1 MPDLNAK
8 PLRVAVVGC
17 GRVSRTAHYAAIKGN
32 PDFEFGAV
40 CDIDRARADEWSR
53 KNNVTAYYDL
63 DEMLAHEP
71 LDLVSINVP
80 NGLHPELAAKV
91 AKRGVNVL
99 CEKPLAMRLKDADH
113 LIALCDLMG
122 VRLFSVLQNRFN
134 ATNQLLKRAV
144 DRGRFGRLLTVN
156 VTMRWHRGLNYYLED
171 HGWRGSREL
180 AGGAFTNQAIH
191 YVDTLQWLVGA
202 PPVTC
207 YARMA
212 TAVHPVEVETHGCA
226 IVTFGNGIIGSL
238 NLTCLNYPDDR
249 EGSIT
254 LSGETGTV
262 KIGGASMNKILEWE
276 FATPDPDEDL
286 LARAADY
293 EPPTL
298 YGFGHEELYRRIG
311 GLLRRGEGDVPDGRE
326 GRKSVAILEGLYR
339 SESIG
344 ETVRFPL
351 EDI

>member
-1 MPDLNAK
+1 M

-17 GRVSRTAHYAAIKGN
+17 GRVSRTAHYGAIKGN
-32 PDFEFGAV
+32 PDFEFRAV

-53 KNNVTAYYDL
+53 KNNVTAYYDI
-63 DEMLAHEP
+63 DDMLAAEP
-71 LDLVSINVP
+71 LDLVSINTP
-80 NGLHPELAAKV
+80 NGLHPQLAAKV
-91 AKRGVNVL
+91 AQHGVNVL
-99 CEKPLAMRLKDADH
+99 CEKPLAMRLKDADQ
-113 LIALCDLMG
+113 LIALCDRMG

-144 DRGRFGRLLTVN
+144 ERGRFGRLLTVN
-156 VTMRWHRGLNYYLED
+156 VTMRWHRDLNYYLED
-171 HGWRGSREL
+171 HGWRGSRDL

-191 YVDTLQWLVGA
+191 YVDTMQWLVDA

-212 TAVHPVEVETHGCA
+212 TAVHPIEVETHGCA
-226 IVTFGNGIIGSL
+226 IVTFGNGVIGSL

-254 LSGETGTV
+254 LSGERGTV
-262 KIGGASMNKILEWE
+262 KVGGASMNKILEWE
-276 FATPDPDEDL
+276 FATPDPDEDR

-293 EPPTL
+293 EPPTV
-298 YGFGHEELYRRIG
+298 YGFGHEEMYRRVG
-311 GLLRRGEGDVPDGRE
+311 GLLRRGDGDVPDGRE
-326 GRKSVAILEGLYR
+326 GRKSVAILEGLYQ
-339 SESIG
+339 SERTG

-351 EDI
+351 EQA